1 MLVLTLDPG
10 SGGVRGHDGG
20 LLSTRGFALS
30 SGSPY
35 DPRTVAMKLCP
46 KCQKQ
51 FSGDANF
58 CPVDAARLIPLE
70 GDKAVA
76 ADAFA
81 ARFDLGPK
89 LGGGRT
95 GTVYRA
101 TDKQQGNKA
110 VAVKL
115 VAPAVLTLPGVA
127 QRIERELKQL
137 ER

>member
-20 LLSTRGFALS
+20 VLSTRPFALS

-35 DPRTVAMKLCP
+35 DSRTVAMKLCP

-70 GDKAVA
+70 GQA
-76 ADAFA
+76 AATDAFA
-81 ARFDLGPK
+81 SRFELGAK

-95 GTVYRA
+95 GTVYKA
-101 TDKQQGNKA
+101 TDKQDGKA

-115 VAPAVLTLPGVA
+115 VAATVVALPGVA
-127 QRIERELKQL
+127 QRIERQLK
-137 ER
+137 